1 MKLGDALEPLET
13 TADPAAMKTMA
24 ALLRDPNMIHLDPA
38 ASEAVGLGP
47 RVVNQGPISMG
58 WVHTMLA
65 RAAGGPQNVLATRI
79 RFHDTVFGGE
89 RVVAGGEV
97 TSIRTRR
104 GERGVGRGAGPSRGA
119 DDPDVARRGD
129 IVECA
134 VWLDVL
140 RPDGPVRAL
149 SGTAQLKG

>member
-1 MKLGDALEPLET
+1 MKIGEALEPLEA

-38 ASEAVGLGP
+38 AAEALGLGP

-65 RAAGGPQNVLATRI
+65 RAAGGPENVLSTRI
-79 RFHDTVFGGE
+79 RFHDVVFGGE
-89 RVVAGGEV
+89 RVIAGGEV
-97 TSIRTRR
+97 TAIVARR
-104 GERGVGRGAGPSRGA
+104 GERGVGRGVGPRKDS
-119 DDPDVARRGD
+119 DDLDESRRGD
-129 IVECA
+129 VVECA
-134 VWLDVL
+134 VWLDVQ

-149 SGTAQLKG
+149 SGTARLKG

>member
-1 MKLGDALEPLET
+1 VKIGEALEPLEA

-38 ASEAVGLGP
+38 VSESLGFGP
-47 RVVNQGPISMG
+47 HVVNQGPISMG

-65 RAAGGPQNVLATRI
+65 RAAGGPENVLSTRI

-97 TSIRTRR
+97 TAIRSRR
-104 GERGVGRGAGPSRGA
+104 SQRGVGRGMGPRGTEE
-119 DDPDVARRGD
+119 DLDVARSGD
-129 IVECA
+129 TIECA
-134 VWLDVL
+134 VWLDVQ
-140 RPDGPVRAL
+140 RPDGPVRVL

>member
-1 MKLGDALEPLET
+1 MKPGDALPTLEAR
-13 TADPAAMKTMA
+13 ADAAAMKTMA

-38 ASEAVGLGP
+38 ASDALGFGP

-65 RAAGGPQNVLATRI
+65 RAAGGPERILATRF
-79 RFHDTVFGGE
+79 RFLDTVFGGE

-97 TSIRTRR
+97 T
-104 GERGVGRGAGPSRGA
+104 GNEG
-119 DDPDVARRGD
+119 DV
-129 IVECA
+129 VECS
-134 VWLDVL
+134 VWLDVQ

>member
-1 MKLGDALEPLET
+1 MNVGDALEPLET

-38 ASEAVGLGP
+38 ASEARGLGA
-47 RVVNQGPISMG
+47 RVVNQGPISVG

-65 RAAGGPQNVLATRI
+65 RAAGGPQNVLSTRI
-79 RFHDTVFGGE
+79 RFHDTVYGGE

-97 TSIRTRR
+97 TAVVDGR
-104 GERGVGRGAGPSRGA
+104 ERDRV
-119 DDPDVARRGD
+119 DVAGQGG

-134 VWLDVL
+134 VWLDVE

-149 SGTAQLKG
+149 SGTARLKG